1 MELTTNTPADAIDV
15 ALTWCYPF
23 GEKLPIQAKM
33 MDEKIVELGI
43 KITSPIIKRRISM
56 SEIITKDTFQFN
68 SQPTDLHEIWYQ
80 IGQSLLL
87 SHAYNLPISAATI
100 WRQIVIELW
109 RFYTENFFM
118 ATLYYNLCVRQLL
131 MDTMYFHQQL
141 GQFLNNQSEILSIQ
155 SQIQGLDENRFLPA
169 FENLLA
175 MLPDLQRITHQHC
188 DFIFYRREFV
198 DQCLRIKLSFRAQ
211 LSEST
216 LALPAASIDNIWAL
230 FKNKSQRILHCL
242 QKIRLLIDQLV
253 YASQAIP
260 ASAPSSILKQ
270 NITISI
276 ETPWGLMPATLSPSR
291 HGGTMIFNIQII
303 HPELEARRG
312 LQRFALGKTLE
323 ELAILITAFSILP
336 DGRIQ

>member
-1 MELTTNTPADAIDV
+1 MELITNTPADATDV

-23 GEKLPIQAKM
+23 GEKLQVQAKM
-33 MDEKIVELGI
+33 IDEKIVELEI
-43 KITSPIIKRRISM
+43 KIPSPIIKRRISM

-87 SHAYNLPISAATI
+87 SHAYNLPISAVTI
-100 WRQIVIELW
+100 WHKIVIELW

-131 MDTMYFHQQL
+131 MDTMHFHQQL
-141 GQFLNNQSEILSIQ
+141 RQFLNNQSEILSIQ
-155 SQIQGLDENRFLPA
+155 SQIQGLDEYCFLPA
-169 FENLLA
+169 FENLLT
-175 MLPDLQRITHQHC
+175 MLPDLNRIAHQHC

-198 DQCLRIKLSFRAQ
+198 DQCLRIKLPSPAQ

-216 LALPAASIDNIWAL
+216 LALPAVSFDNIWDL
-230 FKNKSQRILHCL
+230 FKNKSQRILYCL

-260 ASAPSSILKQ
+260 ASAPSSIPKQ
-270 NITISI
+270 KITISI
-276 ETPWGLMPATLSPSR
+276 ETPWGFMPATLSPSR
-291 HGGTMIFNIQII
+291 HGGTMIFYIQII
-303 HPELEARRG
+303 HPEIEVRRD
-312 LQRFALGKTLE
+312 LQRLALGKTLE
-323 ELAILITAFSILP
+323 ELAILIAALSILP
-336 DGRIQ
+336 DGGSQ